1 MICSLGSATS
11 TRVANSLGAG
21 NAEGARLVFRVSAL
35 LTLCIGGAAA
45 CLTYLLRRPLVSL
58 FTEEPAVVALA
69 ARALPFMALSLLG
82 DSCVAVLGNVLRAAG
97 RQGYGATLNIL
108 GYWCL
113 GLPLSMFLG
122 FRLDLGIIGF
132 WIGLSTA
139 AAFQAVVFATVI
151 SRFDWRHEVQRSEDL
166 LAANLAAGGGG
177 NAEATPLL
185 PDDGG
190 SGSGSSGDDGGAAKA
205 SGGGL
210 VISPDDEE
218 TGAGAAAAAGVQSTL
233 DGDLRSPFL
242 PQ

>member
-1 MICSLGSATS
+1 
-11 TRVANSLGAG
+11 
-21 NAEGARLVFRVSAL
+21 
-35 LTLCIGGAAA
+35 
-45 CLTYLLRRPLVSL
+45 
-58 FTEEPAVVALA
+58 
-69 ARALPFMALSLLG
+69 
-82 DSCVAVLGNVLRAAG
+82 
-97 RQGYGATLNIL
+97 
-108 GYWCL
+108 
-113 GLPLSMFLG
+113 MFLG